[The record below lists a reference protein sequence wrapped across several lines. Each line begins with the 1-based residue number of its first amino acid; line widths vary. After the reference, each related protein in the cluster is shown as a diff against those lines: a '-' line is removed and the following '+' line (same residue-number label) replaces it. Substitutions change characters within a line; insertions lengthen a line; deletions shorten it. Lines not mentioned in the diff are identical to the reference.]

1 MEQPQ
6 CRPWPFKAP
15 SDESGQEP
23 SQSEEV
29 SMTTLF
35 TSFRRVLPIAAA
47 LIAAVVSLMVGAGTA
62 AATSGAVA
70 VQSSAPDGEFIS
82 AQSRG
87 AREGTFGTE
96 ASGGCQVFLNARLT
110 QWSDMSMTFSSTN
123 SCTGIAPAQTI
134 DLTLL
139 GPTGE
144 LAYADNSCGGCQL
157 LGASGAWPG
166 PAVPGT
172 MYTLEISTVLQLT
185 PQEAWVPGSY
195 DSRCTAITPQV
206 LSCQT
211 TLTLVAVDPNG

>member
-1 MEQPQ
+1 
-6 CRPWPFKAP
+6 
-15 SDESGQEP
+15 
-23 SQSEEV
+23 
-29 SMTTLF
+29 MTTPF
-35 TSFRRVLPIAAA
+35 TSYRRVLAIAAA
-47 LIAAVVSLMVGAGTA
+47 LIVAAVGVMVGAGTA
-62 AATSGAVA
+62 AATNGAVA
-70 VQSSAPDGEFIS
+70 AQSSAPSGEFIS
-82 AQSRG
+82 AHPRESS
-87 AREGTFGTE
+87 REGTSGTE
-96 ASGGCQVFLNARLT
+96 ATGGCQVFLNARLT
-110 QWSDMSMTFSSTN
+110 QWSNMSMDFTSTN

-144 LAYADNSCGGCQL
+144 LAYADNSCPGCQL

-172 MYTLEISTVLQLT
+172 TYTLEISTVLQLQ
-185 PQEAWVPGSY
+185 PQYAWVPGSY